1 MKLIVA
7 VDKNW
12 GIGRDNELLF
22 SIPEDMKFFRS
33 TTLNKVVIMGRKTL
47 ESFPGGNPLKNR
59 VNIVLTNDK
68 SYMKDGALIVHSVAD
83 VKEAIK
89 EYNTDEVYIIGG
101 ASAYEMFYDY
111 CDEAFV
117 TMVDKD
123 GNADKFMVNLSQ
135 KENWH
140 LLDKSE
146 TKVTEDGIE
155 FTFCTFK
162 NNNVKDI

>member
-12 GIGRDNELLF
+12 GIGRDNDLLF

-59 VNIVLTNDK
+59 INIVLTNDK
-68 SYMKDGALIVHSVAD
+68 SYFKDSAVIVHSVAD

-89 EYNTDEVYIIGG
+89 EYNTDDVYVIGG
-101 ASAYEMFYDY
+101 ASVYEMFYDY
-111 CDEAFV
+111 CDEAFI

-123 GNADKFMVNLSQ
+123 GYADKFMVNLYE

-140 LLDKSE
+140 LAEKSE

-155 FTFCTFK
+155 FAFCTFK
-162 NNNVKDI
+162 NNNVKHI